1 MSKITFEDGTVLTG
15 ELVDMEECSEVEE
28 LLEASDMLLALAEDD
43 E

>member
-15 ELVDMEECSEVEE
+15 ELVDFEERSEVEE